1 MKENAKS
8 KLGDLTGYVI
18 FAVIIF
24 IVGGIFFLQSSNRGL
39 AKSVADK
46 YRPSVEV
53 VDKLER
59 SGCRDIP
66 DGWLSEYGEENKSD
80 AILYCQ
86 DKLANGGSD
95 KLKETIIDSAKQE
108 YFKELK
114 KKGGVYEVANT
125 VACFVLY
132 CPVQDINE
140 LKK

>member
-1 MKENAKS
+1 M
-8 KLGDLTGYVI
+8 
-18 FAVIIF
+18 
-24 IVGGIFFLQSSNRGL
+24 
-39 AKSVADK
+39 
-46 YRPSVEV
+46 
-53 VDKLER
+53 
-59 SGCRDIP
+59 
-66 DGWLSEYGEENKSD
+66 
-80 AILYCQ
+80 YCQ

-125 VACFVLY
+125 VACFILY